1 MTNFGVR
8 WEMAPNFPPQLF
20 YSQTLGFVPGEGDTL
35 PSFIPGMDSLPARS
49 DGYEVV
55 RVVIY
60 GSPYGI
66 TYTIRWLYTL
76 NFAQV
81 TEWSFLMPVPNGD
94 GEYMSIVTKRIPLG
108 RTS

>member
-1 MTNFGVR
+1 MTNFGFGWGTVLS
-8 WEMAPNFPPQLF
+8 FPPQMV
-20 YSQTLGFVPGEGDTL
+20 YAQTVGFVPGGGDTL
-35 PSFIPGMDSLPARS
+35 PSVIPGLDTLPVRTG
-49 DGYEVV
+49 DYESV

-60 GSPYGI
+60 GSAYGVQ
-66 TYTIRWLYTL
+66 YTIRWLYTL

-108 RTS
+108 RTN

>member
-1 MTNFGVR
+1 MPNFCTR
-8 WEMAPNFPPQLF
+8 WETTLSFLPQLVC
-20 YSQTLGFVPGEGDTL
+20 SQTQGFVPGGGDTL
-35 PSFIPGMDSLPARS
+35 PSVIPGVDSLPARS

-66 TYTIRWLYTL
+66 TYTIRWLYAL

-81 TEWSFLMPVPNGD
+81 TEWSFLMPSRN
-94 GEYMSIVTKRIPLG
+94 GEYMSIVTKRIPLN
-108 RTS
+108 RTN